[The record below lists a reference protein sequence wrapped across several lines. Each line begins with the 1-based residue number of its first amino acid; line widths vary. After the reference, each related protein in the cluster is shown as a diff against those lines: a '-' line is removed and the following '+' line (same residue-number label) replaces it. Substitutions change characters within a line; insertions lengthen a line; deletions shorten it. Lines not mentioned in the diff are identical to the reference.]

1 MDMNEIRRTRLRKLI
16 DEHFGGVVLRLAERL
31 QKKPPQVHR
40 WLAENGQGIH
50 ETSAREIE
58 RLCHMPTGWLDGNP
72 VAQIAAEQRA
82 TYAAADSIETRA
94 LDLAADAQ
102 AIAAAWLRLPEHR
115 RQRLLA
121 QIVAE
126 ARAAGHTTTAEQITG
141 NDPDMRDNPPRHI
154 IPGSGFSA
162 VSAPAKSEQK
172 KSPGGKP
179 GDGK

>member
-1 MDMNEIRRTRLRKLI
+1 MDMTEIRRTRLRKLI

-58 RLCHMPTGWLDGNP
+58 RLCHMPNGWLDGDP
-72 VAQIAAEQRA
+72 VAQLAAEQRA
-82 TYAAADSIETRA
+82 PYNTADIIETRA

-115 RQRLLA
+115 RSRLLA

-126 ARAAGHTTTAEQITG
+126 ASAAGHATSVEQITG
-141 NDPDMRDNPPRHI
+141 NDGDMGDNPERHI
-154 IPGSGFSA
+154 IPTGGFGA
-162 VSAPAKSEQK
+162 IEPRPANEQK
-172 KSPGGKP
+172 KAPGGKP
-179 GDGK
+179 GDGQ